1 MMIKSI
7 ITLIVTAIA
16 GLVGYLVSDSFRERL
31 AQRQRDKIADEVA
44 RGDEAAVNARIG
56 RFRALGPWVLLA
68 LVVIVGCA
76 VTRTCYVREQDKVT
90 ALRPGEVYSNAT
102 ESVEWI
108 VPRAIMTQL
117 VIAEEKL
124 IMSQSW
130 GWDPW
135 FKCASARQTGPI
147 YLRVA

>member
-76 VTRTCYVREQDKVT
+76 VTRTCFVREQDKGT

-124 IMSQSW
+124 
-130 GWDPW
+130 
-135 FKCASARQTGPI
+135 
-147 YLRVA
+147 

>member
-7 ITLIVTAIA
+7 ITLIVTAVA

-31 AQRQRDKIADEVA
+31 AQRQRAKIADEVA

-56 RFRALGPWVLLA
+56 RFRAVGPWVLLA
-68 LVVIVGCA
+68 LLVIVGCA

-124 IMSQSW
+124 
-130 GWDPW
+130 
-135 FKCASARQTGPI
+135 
-147 YLRVA
+147 

>member
-31 AQRQRDKIADEVA
+31 AQRQRDRIADEVA

-68 LVVIVGCA
+68 LLVIVGCA

-117 VIAEEKL
+117 VIAQEKL
-124 IMSQSW
+124 
-130 GWDPW
+130 
-135 FKCASARQTGPI
+135 
-147 YLRVA
+147 

>member
-1 MMIKSI
+1 MIKSI

-16 GLVGYLVSDSFRERL
+16 GLVGYLVSDSYRERL

-124 IMSQSW
+124 
-130 GWDPW
+130 
-135 FKCASARQTGPI
+135 
-147 YLRVA
+147 

>member
-1 MMIKSI
+1 MIKSI

-16 GLVGYLVSDSFRERL
+16 GLVGYLVSDSSRERL

-90 ALRPGEVYSNAT
+90 ALRPGEVYSNVT

-124 IMSQSW
+124 
-130 GWDPW
+130 
-135 FKCASARQTGPI
+135 
-147 YLRVA
+147 

>member
-1 MMIKSI
+1 MIKSI

-16 GLVGYLVSDSFRERL
+16 GLVGCLVSDSFRERL

-44 RGDEAAVNARIG
+44 SGDEAAVNARIG

-124 IMSQSW
+124 
-130 GWDPW
+130 
-135 FKCASARQTGPI
+135 
-147 YLRVA
+147 

>member
-1 MMIKSI
+1 MIKSI

-68 LVVIVGCA
+68 LLVIVGCA

-90 ALRPGEVYSNAT
+90 ALRPGEIYSNAT

-124 IMSQSW
+124 
-130 GWDPW
+130 
-135 FKCASARQTGPI
+135 
-147 YLRVA
+147 

>member
-56 RFRALGPWVLLA
+56 RFRAVGPWVLLA
-68 LVVIVGCA
+68 LLVIVGCA

-124 IMSQSW
+124 
-130 GWDPW
+130 
-135 FKCASARQTGPI
+135 
-147 YLRVA
+147 

>member
-1 MMIKSI
+1 MIKTI
-7 ITLIVTAIA
+7 ITMVVTAIA

-56 RFRALGPWVLLA
+56 RFRAVGPWVLLA
-68 LVVIVGCA
+68 LLVIVGCA

-117 VIAEEKL
+117 VIANERL
-124 IMSQSW
+124 Q
-130 GWDPW
+130 
-135 FKCASARQTGPI
+135 
-147 YLRVA
+147 

>member
-90 ALRPGEVYSNAT
+90 ALRPGEVYSNVT

-124 IMSQSW
+124 
-130 GWDPW
+130 
-135 FKCASARQTGPI
+135 
-147 YLRVA
+147 

>member
-117 VIAEEKL
+117 VIASEKL
-124 IMSQSW
+124 
-130 GWDPW
+130 
-135 FKCASARQTGPI
+135 
-147 YLRVA
+147 